1 MAEKRSG
8 RVGNAL
14 LWVLQVVLAL
24 VFVAAAVP
32 KFLGD
37 PTMVATFDAVGVGQ
51 WLRYVTGACEIAGA
65 IGLLVPRVTAPAA
78 LGLVA
83 VMVGAT
89 ITNLLTFP
97 PIAAVTVV
105 LGVLLGVVA
114 RARWTGIRTAS

>member
-1 MAEKRSG
+1 MVEEKRS

-51 WLRYVTGACEIAGA
+51 WLRYVTGAAEIAGA
-65 IGLLVPRVTAPAA
+65 IGLLVPRLTAPAA

-114 RARWTGIRTAS
+114 RARWTGLRAAS

>member
-1 MAEKRSG
+1 MVEKQRS

-65 IGLLVPRVTAPAA
+65 IGLLVPRLTAPAA

-114 RARWTGIRTAS
+114 RARWTGLRTAS

>member
-1 MAEKRSG
+1 MVEQQRS
-8 RVGNAL
+8 RVSNAL

-24 VFVAAAVP
+24 VFVAAAAP

-65 IGLLVPRVTAPAA
+65 IGLLVPRLTSPAA

-114 RARWTGIRTAS
+114 RARWTGLRTAS